1 MCNQGAVVQKII
13 EKNEVNG
20 FGVELAQ
27 AQMEDYVL
35 MDRKVSR
42 IEKDV
47 SLIKKEQKKQM
58 EMLARQGGQIDAIFQ
73 HIHSPIEEERKD
85 AIFWRQVKSIG
96 KTTTGKIVLL
106 LMIGCIALS
115 GQRILELIG
124 LIK

>member
-1 MCNQGAVVQKII
+1 MCAQTEVLRKIR
-13 EKNEVNG
+13 EKGEVNG
-20 FGVELAQ
+20 YAMELAEAQ
-27 AQMEDYVL
+27 AMDYVK
-35 MDRKVSR
+35 MNKKVIK

-47 SLIKKEQKKQM
+47 SAIKTEQ
-58 EMLARQGGQIDAIFQ
+58 ARQGGQIDLIVQ
-73 HIHSPIEEERKD
+73 RLNSPIEDERKD
-85 AIFWRQVKSIG
+85 AIFWMQLKSMG